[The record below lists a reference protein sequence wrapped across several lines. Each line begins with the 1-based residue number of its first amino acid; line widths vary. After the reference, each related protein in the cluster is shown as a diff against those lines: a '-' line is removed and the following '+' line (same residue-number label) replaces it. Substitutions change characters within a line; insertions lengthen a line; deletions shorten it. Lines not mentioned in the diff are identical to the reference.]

1 MATNDVRKLLGEVM
15 KDLAEMIET
24 GRATRPVRVGLTT
37 YGSELGQDE
46 MVRGAELA
54 AKANPGIEVV
64 LIGPKVESALR
75 QEVTD
80 ACEADLHKKLESLLD
95 AGAIDACVT
104 MHYSFPI
111 GVSTVGRIITPGR
124 GREVFLATTT
134 GTSDTARVP
143 AMIKNAIYGVIA
155 AKASGIRRPTVGILN
170 VDGARQVERALK
182 KLQANGYPICF
193 AESVRADKGCVLRGN
208 DLLAGAPDVCV
219 TDSLTGNVL
228 MKVFSA
234 YTTGGDYESLGYGYG
249 PGIGEGYG
257 RVVMILSR
265 ASGAPVVAGAIR
277 YAYDL
282 VRGNL
287 AEVAKAEFAA
297 ANAAG
302 LREIL
307 AEFSETAT
315 TKGAAA
321 AEVTA
326 PPAKVTDHEIGGI
339 DILQIE
345 DAVKALWRAGIY
357 AGSGMGCTG
366 PVVMVAHEDTEA
378 AIKVL
383 KENGYL

>member
-1 MATNDVRKLLGEVM
+1 MATNDVRRLLGEVM
-15 KDLAEMIET
+15 QDLAEMIET
-24 GRATRPVRVGLTT
+24 GRPARPVRIGLTT

-64 LIGPKVESALR
+64 LIGPKVESDLR

-95 AGAIDACVT
+95 TGAIDACVT

-257 RVVMILSR
+257 RIVMILSR

-277 YAYDL
+277 YAADL
-282 VRGNL
+282 VRGKL
-287 AEVAKAEFAA
+287 AEVAQAEFAA

-307 AEFSETAT
+307 AEYGEAATQKSAPTAD
-315 TKGAAA
+315 
-321 AEVTA
+321 VTA

-366 PVVMVAHEDTEA
+366 PVVMVAHADTEA
-378 AIKVL
+378 AVRVL

>member
-15 KDLAEMIET
+15 QDLADMIET
-24 GRATRPVRVGLTT
+24 GQPTKRIRVGLTT
-37 YGSELGQDE
+37 YGSELGVEE

-64 LIGPKVESALR
+64 LIGPQADSALP
-75 QEVTD
+75 QIVSD
-80 ACEADLHKKLESLLD
+80 ACEADLHEKLEGALD
-95 AGAIDACVT
+95 SGAVDAVVT

-111 GVSTVGRIITPGR
+111 GVSTVGRIVTPGR

-143 AMIKNAIYGVIA
+143 AMIKNAIYGIIA
-155 AKASGIRRPTVGILN
+155 AKASGVRNPGVGILN

-182 KLQANGYPICF
+182 KLQAGGYPISF
-193 AESVRADKGCVLRGN
+193 AQSVRADGGSVMRGN
-208 DLLAGAPDVCV
+208 DLLAGAPDVMV
-219 TDSLTGNVL
+219 NDSLTGNVL

-257 RVVMILSR
+257 RVIMILSR

-277 YAYDL
+277 YAADL

-302 LREIL
+302 LKQIIEESRET
-307 AEFSETAT
+307 TAAP
-315 TKGAAA
+315 KAAA
-321 AEVTA
+321 AEIVA
-326 PPAKVTDHEIGGI
+326 PPAKITNHEIGGV

-345 DAVKALWRAGIY
+345 DAVKALWKAGIY

-366 PVVMVAHEDTEA
+366 PVVMVAHEDTDA
-378 AIKVL
+378 AIKAL